1 MVPKSRFSFQQ
12 DLGCFCIPSQL
23 FVFVLK
29 KRLRKSEKGSAVS
42 SSMRTSLSK
51 ACNQTAPGR
60 AVEIPQSLIQR

>member
-1 MVPKSRFSFQQ
+1 MFLYSFSTFRVRTEKATQ
-12 DLGCFCIPSQL
+12 
-23 FVFVLK
+23 
-29 KRLRKSEKGSAVS
+29 KSEKGSAVS